1 MSINWKDISW
11 WIVAAVSIAHV
22 FGSAHHIISYF

>member
-11 WIVAAVSIAHV
+11 WIVAVVSIAHL
-22 FGSAHHIISYF
+22 FGSAHHIISHF